1 MLKLVG
7 AILLTGGG
15 AWMGLNAAGELRSRI
30 KALEAWQDALTLLR
44 SELAFRLPA
53 MPALTATL
61 IDRSREPARGTFA
74 ELEKG
79 LERLGEQSFEELWR
93 AALTAHAGGL
103 NGEDLELLQ
112 SLGDLLGRYGWEDQ
126 CRGLESVRQE
136 LGRRSLQAREDQRQ
150 KGKAYGTLGLA
161 LGAFMTI
168 LLL

>member
-15 AWMGLNAAGELRSRI
+15 GWMGLNAAGELRSRI
-30 KALEAWQDALTLLR
+30 RALEAWQDALKLLR
-44 SELAFRLPA
+44 SELAFRLPD
-53 MPALTATL
+53 MPRLAATL
-61 IDRSREPARGTFA
+61 IGRSREPVKGTFA
-74 ELEKG
+74 ALEKG
-79 LERLGEQSFEELWR
+79 LERLGEEPFEELWR

-103 NGEDLELLQ
+103 KEEDLELLQ
-112 SLGDLLGRYGWEDQ
+112 SLGSLLGRYGWEDQ
-126 CRGLESVRQE
+126 CRGLESVREE
-136 LGRRSLQAREDQRQ
+136 LHRRTLQAREDQRQ